1 LKDCTIKGL
10 VAHDVNDYMVLVDEG
25 KKIANSWKTSE
36 LVITNGLG
44 HSMHDDNLYEK
55 IVAFIES

>member
-1 LKDCTIKGL
+1 
-10 VAHDVNDYMVLVDEG
+10 MVLVEEG

-44 HSMHDDNLYEK
+44 HSMHDANLYEK
-55 IVAFIES
+55 IVDFIKS